1 MNIKTLLTQGM
12 FMHLSSISVQ
22 TKVLKAEID
31 EQILK
36 DAGAG
41 ISPADSAEEPSWE
54 HEPPQVILG
63 EQAID
68 ESHNSSRIKPAQY

>member
-22 TKVLKAEID
+22 TKILKAEID

-41 ISPADSAEEPSWE
+41 ISPADSAEEPS
-54 HEPPQVILG
+54 
-63 EQAID
+63 
-68 ESHNSSRIKPAQY
+68 